1 MNLIKLITKKK
12 NQDKYIV
19 SKRIAEVQNAVG
31 IPIKAQNNIS
41 QFSHSLKDLFPNF
54 NSFVT
59 EERD

>member
-19 SKRIAEVQNAVG
+19 SKIAEVQNAVG